1 MKLVVCDITINIV
14 NIVNNIYAEIVDT
27 NNNNSNTH
35 QNVINTNI
43 QLAQSQRQI
52 RTSFQ
57 ISTQPYRPQ
66 THTNNNSNS
75 NNLFSIN
82 NVNSNNNDFIMLAE
96 DSTTLA
102 QAISSFETSLEEI
115 YANISLI
122 ITTEKEKIQKE
133 KDNIQKAKKEFNDYK
148 TQELTKI
155 EKEKL
160 LIKDKFKLAQGCSES
175 DIIDIDVGGTHFPS
189 TTRSTLIKYKNSALA
204 QLFSGNYT
212 LTQKGGK
219 VFIDREGEPFVNVI
233 NYLRSGTFP
242 ILRNEEEETK
252 FYDELDFWKIPIYE
266 GSKYLLHTLT
276 NHITPII
283 IILLL

>member
-1 MKLVVCDITINIV
+1 MKLVVCDITINIII
-14 NIVNNIYAEIVDT
+14 IVNNIYAEIVDT
-27 NNNNSNTH
+27 NSNNSNSNT
-35 QNVINTNI
+35 NVINTNN

-57 ISTQPYRPQ
+57 RSAQPYRLQ
-66 THTNNNSNS
+66 THTNNNNNNNSNSNS
-75 NNLFSIN
+75 NNLFSNQLSSIN
-82 NVNSNNNDFIMLAE
+82 NVNNANSNNNDFIMLAE

-204 QLFSGNYT
+204 QLFSGNYA
-212 LTQKGGK
+212 LAQKGGK

-266 GSKYLLHTLT
+266 GSKHLFH
-276 NHITPII
+276 
-283 IILLL
+283 

>member
-1 MKLVVCDITINIV
+1 M
-14 NIVNNIYAEIVDT
+14 
-27 NNNNSNTH
+27 
-35 QNVINTNI
+35 INTNN
-43 QLAQSQRQI
+43 QLAQSQQRQI

-66 THTNNNSNS
+66 THTNNNNNSNSNS
-75 NNLFSIN
+75 NNLFSNQLSSINN

-96 DSTTLA
+96 DSTALA

-160 LIKDKFKLAQGCSES
+160 LMKDKFKLAQGCSES

-266 GSKYLLHTLT
+266 GSKHTL
-276 NHITPII
+276 PS
-283 IILLL
+283 LLI

>member
-1 MKLVVCDITINIV
+1 MKSVVCINISIIIV
-14 NIVNNIYAEIVDT
+14 TINIVNNIYAEIVDT
-27 NNNNSNTH
+27 NNNQHVSTSSN
-35 QNVINTNI
+35 
-43 QLAQSQRQI
+43 QLAQPQRQI
-52 RTSFQ
+52 RPPFQ
-57 ISTQPYRPQ
+57 RSTQPNRPQ
-66 THTNNNSNS
+66 THTTTVNNNNNSS
-75 NNLFSIN
+75 NLFSNQLSTVNNIN
-82 NVNSNNNDFIMLAE
+82 SHGNNNDFIMLAE
-96 DSTTLA
+96 DSTTFA
-102 QAISSFETSLEEI
+102 QAINSFETNLEEI

-160 LIKDKFKLAQGCSES
+160 LMKDKFKLAQGCSES

-204 QLFSGNYT
+204 QLFSGNYV

-242 ILRNEEEETK
+242 ILRNEEEESK

-266 GSKYLLHTLT
+266 GSKL
-276 NHITPII
+276 HITINI
-283 IILLL
+283 